1 NAYETINLT
10 MKSVAA
16 SEIGSQQVAS
26 AALAIGTTG
35 AANTTYTISSGAE
48 KAEVE
53 IADDGASAKEV
64 AAALNGAV
72 PGVGAT
78 ARTVVGFEFAD
89 IADPADAVSFTLEV
103 GAVKVDF
110 ANITTSKELFRQLNE
125 NASALNI
132 QVDEEAG
139 TVTSSTGE
147 NLVFTGIGGD
157 ASGFMATTQ
166 GADGTPLAAA
176 EAVDTDGTILSGSI
190 QLDGT
195 SGFTVV

>member
-1 NAYETINLT
+1 LDGSFGSTAFQVGSNAYETINLT

-16 SEIGSQQVAS
+16 SEIGSQQASS

-35 AANTTYTISSGAE
+35 AAAATYTISSGAE
-48 KAEVE
+48 KNDE
-53 IADDGASAKEV
+53 IKIVDDGASAKQV

-110 ANITTSKELFRQLNE
+110 ANITDQKELFRQLNE

-132 QVDEEAG
+132 
-139 TVTSSTGE
+139 
-147 NLVFTGIGGD
+147 
-157 ASGFMATTQ
+157 
-166 GADGTPLAAA
+166 
-176 EAVDTDGTILSGSI
+176 
-190 QLDGT
+190 
-195 SGFTVV
+195 